1 MAVELRCLGPLE
13 VRVDGGPPPAELQWR
28 KHLAL
33 LVYLA
38 RSPRGGARDHLMG
51 LLWPEKDQEK
61 ARHSLNEA
69 LRVLR
74 KTLGDA
80 VVTEGDVVRIAPEA
94 ITTDLGSPDS
104 SAIAGPF
111 LEGFAVPDAPEFE
124 DWLARERER
133 VRAATL
139 GTLVVAAEGA
149 LAQGDL
155 ATARLA
161 ADRALALDPHHEAA
175 LRALM
180 RAYALDGVRQLAL
193 ETFERARAGLARD
206 LGTEPEPAT
215 RKLAQRLRAGEVVR
229 VTPRAPETEHLA
241 PLVGAGRSR
250 LSRLVGVWEEA
261 AGGARVA
268 LVRGDPGTG
277 KTRLLDELCA
287 RARLDDAVVAY
298 ARGLEGDDLKTIAAA
313 WVRGGL
319 AVPELAAA
327 APGALAGLAAAD
339 PDVAIRFPGV
349 RAAQA
354 LPLDEALV
362 AAVTAIAA
370 DRRVL
375 LVLDDAHRG
384 GPEMVA
390 AVVRLAQR
398 GSKAPLMI
406 LLAAPP
412 AAADPLLDFVSVRLG
427 SDLRGLEL
435 ETAPL
440 EEADIAEFA
449 RWAVPSYG
457 PDDRTRLARRVMADT
472 VGNPFLVTQIMLA
485 LRAGL
490 AVSPGTGAAWPAAH
504 RTLDDTL
511 PGQLPPAVSAAL
523 RLRFRALTVP
533 AQRTLAS
540 LAVLGGRTTPAA
552 LARAAEV
559 EPGGLA
565 RALDELE
572 RERWIDGDAHGY
584 SFVTRLAREVI
595 LADMVTGGEKRRIR
609 ERAR

>member
-1 MAVELRCLGPLE
+1 
-13 VRVDGGPPPAELQWR
+13 
-28 KHLAL
+28 
-33 LVYLA
+33 
-38 RSPRGGARDHLMG
+38 
-51 LLWPEKDQEK
+51 
-61 ARHSLNEA
+61 
-69 LRVLR
+69 
-74 KTLGDA
+74 
-80 VVTEGDVVRIAPEA
+80 
-94 ITTDLGSPDS
+94 
-104 SAIAGPF
+104 

-139 GTLVVAAEGA
+139 GTLVTAAERA
-149 LAQGDL
+149 LAQGELDK
-155 ATARLA
+155 ARLA
-161 ADRALALDPHHEAA
+161 ADRALALDPRHEPA

-193 ETFERARAGLARD
+193 EAFERASAALARD
-206 LGTEPEPAT
+206 LGTEPEAAT
-215 RKLAQRLRAGEVVR
+215 SKLAQRLRAGEVVR
-229 VTPRAPETEHLA
+229 VTPRAPETAHLA
-241 PLVGAGRSR
+241 PLVGAGRAR
-250 LSRLVGVWEEA
+250 LSRLVAVWEEA
-261 AGGARVA
+261 AGGARLV
-268 LVRGDPGTG
+268 LVRGAPGGG

-298 ARGLEGDDLKTIAAA
+298 ARGLEGDDPRAITAA
-313 WVRGGL
+313 WLRGGL
-319 AVPELAAA
+319 AVPEMAAA
-327 APGALAGLAAAD
+327 APGALAGLAEVE
-339 PDVAIRFPGV
+339 PDVAMRFPGA

-362 AAVTAIAA
+362 AAVSAVAGE
-370 DRRVL
+370 RRVL

-384 GPEMVA
+384 GPEIVA
-390 AVVRLAQR
+390 AAVRLAQR
-398 GSKAPLMI
+398 GSALPLMV

-412 AAADPLLDFVSVRLG
+412 AAVDPLLDPVSARLG
-427 SDLRGLEL
+427 TDLHGLEL
-435 ETAPL
+435 ETTPL
-440 EEADIAEFA
+440 EETDIAEFA
-449 RWAVPSYG
+449 AWAVPAYG
-457 PDDRTRLARRVMADT
+457 RDDRARLARRVMADT

-490 AVSPGTGAAWPAAH
+490 AVSPGSGAAWPAAH

-540 LAVLGGRTTPAA
+540 LAVLGGRTAPGA

-559 EPGGLA
+559 GPEGVVQ
-565 RALDELE
+565 ALDELE
-572 RERWIDGDAHGY
+572 REGWIDSDAHGY

-609 ERAR
+609 ERAQ